1 MEFWCLTSRPRAF
14 PSAETV
20 VRWKHPAQTKRL
32 SNMDLGPCRTCLL
45 LRLCDLGNSLSL
57 NASASAVQRGWAHS
71 QKRLKDHSD
80 MPYAKT
86 KLAPGPTSVSLLFK
100 SKIHCLGICLT
111 LLPVVSITRKI
122 TNFLSFPNITLF
134 YDTEVL
140 FQTRYSFTEILAHS
154 LLHPTPGRTVISY
167 PFSNS
172 RYHFFLW
179 IQLSLCK

>member
-1 MEFWCLTSRPRAF
+1 
-14 PSAETV
+14 
-20 VRWKHPAQTKRL
+20 
-32 SNMDLGPCRTCLL
+32 MDLGPCRTCLL

-57 NASASAVQRGWAHS
+57 NASASAVQKGVSPLHRRGSRITATCS
-71 QKRLKDHSD
+71 
-80 MPYAKT
+80 MPRQSWP
-86 KLAPGPTSVSLLFK
+86 LAPHQNLCLFK
-100 SKIHCLGICLT
+100 SKIHCLVICLT

-172 RYHFFLW
+172 RYHFFL
-179 IQLSLCK
+179 